1 MSTLPTVG
9 FDTRG
14 VNQLEDGGAQSEPL
28 MKAMECGFKV
38 LLPAMTVD
46 EILST
51 PATKNPRREVLVAR
65 CQRLLVSG
73 QCLWPPHW
81 ILQQLISEHF
91 KNPLLFDWTKTEM
104 RARVYERAIIE
115 RDFIDELCVQ
125 QRKEQFELEK
135 RFEKMWTEL
144 RPKLD
149 QILAQE
155 PSKRPTSYRDAVGIA
170 TAEGGILWGIGTELY
185 RYVTGS
191 TLTEVEIKRFMEVCP
206 PFRVA
211 CYALVLSWYVGA
223 LKLRLPEE
231 NSPAGRND
239 LMMAVYLPYCD
250 RFIADESSQGTSLR
264 EIAAEA
270 SINCDVLTF
279 EQFDAAFTLT
289 V

>member
-1 MSTLPTVG
+1 MTTLPTIG

-14 VNQLEDGGAQSEPL
+14 INQLEDGGAQAEPL
-28 MKAMECGFKV
+28 MKAMQCGFKV

-51 PATKNPRREVLVAR
+51 PATKSPRREALFAR
-65 CQRLLVSG
+65 CQRLLASG

-81 ILQQLISEHF
+81 ILQLLIVEHF
-91 KNPLLFDWTKTEM
+91 RNPLLFDWTETDM
-104 RARVYERAIIE
+104 TARVYERAIIQ
-115 RDFIDELCVQ
+115 RAFTDELCIQ

-135 RFEKMWTEL
+135 RFEKMWTDL

-155 PSKRPTSYRDAVGIA
+155 PSKRPTSYRDAVGVA
-170 TAEGGILWGIGTELY
+170 SSEGGLLWGIGTELY
-185 RYVTGS
+185 RYVAGS
-191 TLTEVEIKRFMEVCP
+191 TLTEAEIKRFMEVCP
-206 PFRVA
+206 PFRAA
-211 CYALVLSWYVGA
+211 CYALVMSWYVGA

-239 LMMAVYLPYCD
+239 LMMAVYLPYCGK
-250 RFIADESSQGTSLR
+250 FIADESSQGTSLR

-270 SINCDVLTF
+270 SIKCDVLTF
-279 EQFDAAFTLT
+279 EQFDAAFALT